1 MLPDPEA
8 SRQSRILVIDDDVI
22 IRRLV
27 REALQAEGFTVQEA
41 ADGEE
46 GLALFTRQKPDV
58 VLLDVVM
65 PKRDGFATCAAMRQV
80 EGGAGVPIIMMTGL
94 EDVDSIRQGY
104 EAGATD
110 FVTKPIKWPILGQRI
125 RYMLRAGKAMED
137 LKRNEERYRVLF
149 NSGNDVICVYQL
161 PQGDQ
166 PGRFI
171 EANTVAVQKLGYS
184 REELQALTPSDF
196 ISARTRAQLDRL
208 TDMVLRDRHGVVEL
222 DVMTKHQQI
231 IPFEINAHLFEL
243 SGRQTVLAIARDISE
258 RKRAEESLRRS
269 EMENRRLLEQFR
281 TLFDGI
287 PDPLMVL
294 TPELKILWANRGAAR
309 AIKGRAADMV
319 GKSCHEVWHHRATP
333 CDDCHAIRSLQSGK
347 TETGHMPTADGR
359 IWGMRTFP
367 IKDEM
372 GRVSNVIELAHDITE
387 KIRLQ
392 TETIRAGHLAAL
404 GELAAGVAHEINNPI
419 NGIINYA
426 QILANKAAEQS
437 PERDISLRI
446 IRESDRV
453 ATIVRNLL
461 SFARERKDRKAP
473 VAVEEILADS
483 LALVEAQLRKDGI
496 HFELQLPEHLPPVFA
511 LKQQI
516 QQVFL
521 NLISNAR
528 YALNEKYAGAHPEKV
543 MRLSGETLCLGGRPF
558 VRMTLYDQ
566 GTGIPAEIIERITNP
581 FFSTKPHD
589 KGTGLG
595 LSISHGIVKDHDGRL
610 VFDSVEGQFTRV
622 VMDLPAAASKGD
634 RTDGS
639 EDTDH

>member
-1 MLPDPEA
+1 MLQD
-8 SRQSRILVIDDDVI
+8 SRERQKPTILVVDDDRI

-27 REALQAEGFTVQEA
+27 REALQAEGFAVEEA
-41 ADGEE
+41 VDGEE
-46 GLALFTRQKPDV
+46 ALALFASKKPDI

-65 PKRDGFATCAAMRQV
+65 PKKDGFETCAAMKQV
-80 EGGAGVPIIMMTGL
+80 AGGADVPVIMMTGL
-94 EDVDSIRQGY
+94 DDVDSIRCGY

-137 LKRNEERYRVLF
+137 LKRSEERYRVLF

-161 PQGDQ
+161 PLAHL

-184 REELQALTPSDF
+184 RKELQALSPAHFVTVQ
-196 ISARTRAQLDRL
+196 TKTELDRL
-208 TDMVLRDRHGVVEL
+208 ADMVLRERHGVVEL
-222 DVMTKHQQI
+222 DVLTKQQQV
-231 IPFEINAHLFEL
+231 IPFEVNAHLFEL

-258 RKRAEESLRRS
+258 RKKAEESLRRS
-269 EMENRRLLEQFR
+269 EKENRRLLEQFR

-309 AIKGRAADMV
+309 AIKGKAADMI
-319 GKSCHEVWHHRATP
+319 GKSCHEVWHHRAAP

-426 QILANKAAEQS
+426 QILANKASEQS

-496 HFELQLPEHLPPVFA
+496 RFELQLPEHLPPVFA

-528 YALNEKYAGAHPEKV
+528 YALNEKYAGAHQDKLL
-543 MRLSGETLCLGGRPF
+543 RLSGETLCLGGRPF

-610 VFDSVEGQFTRV
+610 VFDSAEGQFTRV

-634 RTDGS
+634 CRNGAENTDY
-639 EDTDH
+639 

>member
-1 MLPDPEA
+1 MLHDPQE
-8 SRQSRILVIDDDVI
+8 SRQSTILVIDDDRI

-27 REALQAEGFTVQEA
+27 REALQAEGFAVNEA

-46 GLALFTRQKPDV
+46 GLALFARNKPDT

-65 PKRDGFATCAAMRQV
+65 PKMDGFETCAAMRQV
-80 EGGAGVPIIMMTGL
+80 EGSGGLPIIMMTGL
-94 EDVDSIRQGY
+94 DDVESIRRGY

-125 RYMLRAGKAMED
+125 RYMLRAGRAMED
-137 LKRNEERYRVLF
+137 LKRNEERYRALF

-161 PQGDQ
+161 HQGDQ

-184 REELQALTPSDF
+184 RQELQALTPADF
-196 ISARTRAQLDRL
+196 VTSQTKAQLDRL
-208 TDMVLRDRHGVVEL
+208 ADIVLRERHGVVEL
-222 DVMTKHQQI
+222 DVLTKQQQV

-243 SGRQTVLAIARDISE
+243 SGHQTVLAIARDISE
-258 RKRAEESLRRS
+258 RKKAEESLRQS
-269 EMENRRLLEQFR
+269 EKENRRLLEQFR

-309 AIKGRAADMV
+309 AIKGRPADMI
-319 GKSCHEVWHHRATP
+319 GKSCHEVWHHRAAP
-333 CDDCHAIRSLQSGK
+333 CDDCHAIRSLKSGK
-347 TETGHMPTADGR
+347 TESGHMPTGDGR

-446 IRESDRV
+446 IKESDRV

-461 SFARERKDRKAP
+461 SFARERKDKKAP

-483 LALVEAQLRKDGI
+483 LALVETQLRKDGI
-496 HFELQLPEHLPPVFA
+496 RFELQLTEGLPPVFA

-528 YALNEKYAGAHPEKV
+528 YALNEKYAGAHQDKLL
-543 MRLSGETLCLGGRPF
+543 RLSGETICVGGRPF

-566 GTGIPAEIIERITNP
+566 GTGIPLDIIERITNP

-595 LSISHGIVKDHDGRL
+595 LSISHGIVRDHDGRL
-610 VFDSVEGQFTRV
+610 VFDSAEGQYTRV
-622 VMDLPAAASKGD
+622 VMDLPAVAAKGD
-634 RTDGS
+634 CQDGS
-639 EDTDH
+639 EDTDY